1 MGTGSKK
8 VVKGGSWV
16 CLRRGERWSQIFL
29 LVPDL
34 SVTPNSDMSGSTQVL
49 TERRAERGSN
59 CFIGGGVEMRQ
70 EWQAAAQRQREQARQ
85 LAAETL
91 AAGDHV
97 SSVVALHAATVADE
111 PVGAQR
117 YSFDFGVCWVVVQA
131 ELIHTR
137 LSRWAPATLELLVW
151 W

>member
-1 MGTGSKK
+1 
-8 VVKGGSWV
+8 
-16 CLRRGERWSQIFL
+16 
-29 LVPDL
+29 
-34 SVTPNSDMSGSTQVL
+34 MSGSTQVL

-97 SSVVALHAATVADE
+97 SSVVALHAATIVDE

-117 YSFDFGVCWVVVQA
+117 YSFDFRHLLGGGASGADTHTAQSLGAGDVGIAGVVVIA
-131 ELIHTR
+131 R
-137 LSRWAPATLELLVW
+137 LAWVGLVHSLHRVAPL
-151 W
+151 